1 VTAVSTPPPAETA
14 RGGSGSKTFFVK
26 VGPTRVRVRTV
37 GEGPPLLMIMG
48 IGGNLD
54 MWSPLA
60 DRLLGRELIMFDFPG
75 TGGSSMSFLPPTMA
89 ANALFTRALLRKLG
103 YGRVDVLG
111 YSWGGV
117 LAQQLAIQHPGL
129 VRKLVLACTSL
140 GLGGIPP
147 GPKVATRMLTPRRYY
162 SRSYFT
168 KIAPEIYG
176 GRFRRD
182 PSMVNDEVNRRVGHP
197 PGYLGYAAQL
207 MAVAGYSSLPGLKCI
222 SAPTLILAGD
232 DDPIVASANQRVM
245 NRFIKHCELRI
256 LPESGHLLLVDSP
269 ELAAPL
275 IEGFLGAV

>member
-1 VTAVSTPPPAETA
+1 VTAVATPPSAETTQ
-14 RGGSGSKTFFVK
+14 GGPRAKTFFVK

-37 GEGPPLLMIMG
+37 GAGPPLLLIMG

-54 MWSPLA
+54 MWTPLA
-60 DRLLGRELIMFDFPG
+60 ERLAGRELIMFDFPG

-129 VRKLVLACTSL
+129 VGRLVLACTTF
-140 GLGGIPP
+140 GLGGVPP
-147 GPKVATRMLTPRRYY
+147 GPKVAARMLTPRRYY

-207 MAVAGYSSLPGLKCI
+207 AAVAGYSSLPALRCI

-232 DDPIVASANQRVM
+232 DDPIVATVNQRVM
-245 NRFIKHCELRI
+245 NRFIRHCELQV

-269 ELAAPL
+269 ELVAPL
-275 IEGFLGAV
+275 IQGFLSK